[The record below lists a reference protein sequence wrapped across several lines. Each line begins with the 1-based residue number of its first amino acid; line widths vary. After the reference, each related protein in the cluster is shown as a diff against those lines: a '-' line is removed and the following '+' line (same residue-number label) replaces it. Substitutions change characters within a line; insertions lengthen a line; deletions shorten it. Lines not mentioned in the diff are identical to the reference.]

1 MRDISNMST
10 SNIVQ
15 PNYKHKEFTTLTDA
29 NSELFELN
37 ILVCVVR
44 ELYFFKHT

>member
-1 MRDISNMST
+1 MRDISNLST

-29 NSELFELN
+29 NSELFELKML
-37 ILVCVVR
+37 LVIFV
-44 ELYFFKHT
+44 